1 MTCSIFVEKRKEKK
15 YQFNQLYFLKS
26 TFKGQM
32 KEWRGKQREA
42 E

>member
-1 MTCSIFVEKRKEKK
+1 LKKEKKKKK

-32 KEWRGKQREA
+32 KEWRGQREA